1 MGKPSELR
9 EVLTNL
15 ISNALDAMPQGGR
28 IKIKTFKEGNW
39 ICLRVEDT
47 GTGMHT
53 NILERIFDPFYTTK
67 GPRATGLGMSVSY
80 GIITR
85 HRGTISV
92 ESQEGKGTTFAVKIP
107 IKKVEEIKEGE
118 VQSLQE
124 KGRKSNI
131 LIIEDEEDVRIL
143 LSDILTS
150 NGHKV
155 TVASDGKEG
164 IKIFKKGNFDM
175 IFTDLGMPGMSGWE
189 VASSIKRLDSEV
201 IVAIIT
207 GWDIQLHRDELK
219 NNGVDLFVNKPFRVD
234 QILKLTQEAVK
245 IKDKARSG
253 RD

>member
-1 MGKPSELR
+1 
-9 EVLTNL
+9 
-15 ISNALDAMPQGGR
+15 MPQGGR
-28 IKIKTFKEGNW
+28 IKVKTFKEGNW

-47 GTGMHT
+47 GTGIPI

-92 ESQEGKGTTFAVKIP
+92 ESQEGKGTTFTVKIP

-118 VQSLQE
+118 VQGLQE

-164 IKIFKKGNFDM
+164 IKIFKKRNFDM

-234 QILKLTQEAVK
+234 QILKLTQEAMK
-245 IKDKARSG
+245 IKDKAKRG